1 MNHFVT
7 INTVTMAGIYPGFY
21 LLAVYTGFAIVIY
34 EIYRRKLPLLP
45 MLITMVWGLIFA
57 IIGSKL
63 LTLAP
68 GEFFAR
74 IKAGSILSVHEK
86 VYIGWLIGGMIGI
99 KIFRKILGFK
109 FDLFDIFAFALPAG
123 FALMR
128 IGCLFGGCCFGKPT
142 NLPWAIVYAQNSPC
156 YDYHLYNNLLKLNA
170 TISLPVHPAQVYEI
184 IAMIIII
191 LLLLYIKRYLKK
203 PGSLGYAYLVFHS
216 IFRFFI
222 DFTKEGGTYL
232 YGLKLMQW
240 FLLFVIP
247 AVVLF
252 ILWRERN
259 CRLKDICI
267 FEEKP
272 FLLNSILYLPVPLF
286 LLFPKNW
293 LTPAEFK
300 VLLISNIIVTG
311 VFVYRVI
318 KYLCR
323 RYRVFIRIP
332 VAIASIAVLES
343 SLDTTIAKD
352 SLKDIFYIELDGGYM
367 KGTYAEI
374 CGGLVPYDAGGIGV
388 GVYDKAKDNTIYGM
402 NLRGYVFDE
411 EHHSRNFGFAGN
423 FIFNHRYIG
432 FDLGAGKVFQH
443 YNNEYDYD
451 LVYPSIGLRLGPRDK
466 AFVEG
471 EFLKHKPSDL
481 PIPPLKLGIG
491 IGSGNLKNDTHFRFG
506 ISLLEGFYA
515 SPVIYLFNNRLK
527 INPYFAGGM
536 QGDVYQL
543 NLDIGFRYYFK
554 D

>member
-1 MNHFVT
+1 MNYLAT
-7 INTVTMAGIYPGFY
+7 IDTATMAGIYPRFY

-34 EIYRRKLPLLP
+34 EVYRRKLPLLP

-74 IKAGSILSVHEK
+74 IKAGSILSVHER

-128 IGCLFGGCCFGKPT
+128 IGCLFGGCCFGKPAD
-142 NLPWAIVYAQNSPC
+142 LPWTIVYARHSPC
-156 YDYHLYNNLLKLNA
+156 YNYHLYNDMLNPNA
-170 TISLPVHPAQVYEI
+170 PISLPVHPAQIYEI

-191 LLLLYIKRYLKK
+191 FLLLYLRPHLKK
-203 PGSLGYAYLVFHS
+203 QGSLGYSYLVLHS

-222 DFTKEGGTYL
+222 DFTKEGGSYIL
-232 YGLKLMQW
+232 GLKSMQW
-240 FLLFVIP
+240 LLLFVIP
-247 AVVLF
+247 TGILF

-272 FLLNSILYLPVPLF
+272 FLLNFILYLPAPIF

-300 VLLISNIIVTG
+300 VLLIFNLFVTG
-311 VFVYRVI
+311 VFIYSAV
-318 KYLCR
+318 KYLFH
-323 RYRVFIRIP
+323 RYKIFIRIP
-332 VAIASIAVLES
+332 VAIASIAILES

-352 SLKDIFYIELDGGYM
+352 SLKDIFYIDLDGGYM

-374 CGGLVPYDAGGIGV
+374 CGGFIPYQAGGVGS
-388 GVYDKAKDNTIYGM
+388 GVYLKDRFHTIYGINVKGYLYDEKYS
-402 NLRGYVFDE
+402 NLR
-411 EHHSRNFGFAGN
+411 FGCAGN

-432 FDLGAGKVFQH
+432 FDLGAGKVF
-443 YNNEYDYD
+443 NCDIA
-451 LVYPSIGLRLGPRDK
+451 YPSIGLRLGPCDK

-536 QGDVYQL
+536 QGDIYQI
-543 NLDIGFRYYFK
+543 NLDIGYRYYFK

>member
-1 MNHFVT
+1 MIIDPSQLT
-7 INTVTMAGIYPGFY
+7 GIYPIFY
-21 LLAVYTGFAIVIY
+21 LLAVYTGFTIVVLEVY
-34 EIYRRKLPLLP
+34 KRRLPLIP
-45 MLITMVWGLIFA
+45 FLIVMVWGLIFA

-63 LTLAP
+63 FTLTP
-68 GEFFAR
+68 VEFFDR
-74 IKAGSILSVHEK
+74 IKNSSILSVHER

-128 IGCLFGGCCFGKPT
+128 IGCLFGGCCFGKPA

-170 TISLPVHPAQVYEI
+170 TISLPVHPAQIYEI

-191 LLLLYIKRYLKK
+191 LLLLYITRYLKK
-203 PGSLGYAYLVFHS
+203 PGSLGYSYLVLHS

-222 DFTKEGGTYL
+222 DFTKEGGTYIL
-232 YGLKLMQW
+232 GLKSMQW

-247 AVVLF
+247 AGILF

-259 CRLKDICI
+259 CRLRDICI

-272 FLLNSILYLPVPLF
+272 FLLNFILYLPAPLF

-323 RYRVFIRIP
+323 RYRFFIRIP
-332 VAIASIAVLES
+332 VAIASITVLEA
-343 SLDTTIAKD
+343 SLDTTITKD
-352 SLKDIFYIELDGGYM
+352 TLKDIFYIEIDGGYM
-367 KGTYAEI
+367 KGAYREI
-374 CGGLVPYDAGGIGV
+374 CGGLVPYDAGGMGV
-388 GVYDKAKDNTIYGM
+388 GVYDKAKDNTIYGI
-402 NLRGYVFDE
+402 NLRGYVFNE
-411 EHHSRNFGFAGN
+411 EYHHRNFGFAGN
-423 FIFNHRYIG
+423 FILNHRYIG
-432 FDLGAGKVFQH
+432 FDLGAGKVFQY
-443 YNNEYDYD
+443 YNNEDDYD
-451 LVYPSIGLRLGPRDK
+451 LVYPSLGLRLGPRDK

-481 PIPPLKLGIG
+481 PMPVIKLGFG
-491 IGSGNLKNDTHFRFG
+491 FGTGDLKNETHFRFG
-506 ISLLEGFYA
+506 LSLLEGFYA
-515 SPVIYLFNNRLK
+515 SPVIYLFNNQLR
-527 INPYFAGGM
+527 IAPYFAGGTE
-536 QGDVYQL
+536 GDVYQI
-543 NLDIGFRYYFK
+543 NLDIGYRYYFK